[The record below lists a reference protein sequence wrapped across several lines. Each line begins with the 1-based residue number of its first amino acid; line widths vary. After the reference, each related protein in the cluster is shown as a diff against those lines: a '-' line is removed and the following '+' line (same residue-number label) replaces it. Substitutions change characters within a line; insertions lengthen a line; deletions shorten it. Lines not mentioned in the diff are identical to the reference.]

1 MNPKKIVMQK
11 PSELELKILSVL
23 WDHGPQ
29 TVRAVLELLPDGK
42 QRAYTTILST
52 MQVMEKKG
60 FLSHSRDGASHV
72 FQPAVQREDVMRPM
86 MGDLMRNVFS
96 GKPSAVLQCLLDEAS
111 VDKSELTEIRRLIR
125 DYAKR
130 LDAD

>member
-1 MNPKKIVMQK
+1 MQK
-11 PSELELKILSVL
+11 PSELELKILSVH
-23 WDHGPQ
+23 WDNGPC
-29 TVRAVLELLPDGK
+29 TVRVVLDLLPDSK

-60 FLSHSRDGASHV
+60 FLSHARDGAAHI
-72 FQPAVQREDVMRPM
+72 FTPAVERQTIMRPM

-125 DYAKR
+125 EYSKQ
-130 LDAD
+130 LNEE

>member
-1 MNPKKIVMQK
+1 MQK

-23 WDHGPQ
+23 WDNGPC
-29 TVRAVLELLPDGK
+29 TVRAVLDLLTDDK

-60 FLSHSRDGASHV
+60 FLSHSRDGAAHV
-72 FQPAVQREDVMRPM
+72 FTPAVEREAVMRPM

-125 DYAKR
+125 DYSKH
-130 LDAD
+130 LNGG